1 MAALNLIAPYFVD
14 RQQGVLRVKT
24 LQIPAALAWN
34 TYYNYKYLFGIGV
47 KLNRIFRHTCGG
59 VGSAVEQLKRAQRL
73 INFID
78 ATGCK
83 PVSVKAFPKSHK
95 DIKLLDKPDH
105 LTYWLG
111 PNGEPLVLA
120 EPYSSLKDIQDE
132 ITKDG
137 LTGLVLSHPGIYG
150 GNNGKT
156 TSVFFADHTNKS
168 CLDMLSTI
176 DWGKPYGEVKDINW
190 IEALNLGKGRQS

>member
-1 MAALNLIAPYFVD
+1 MNFLKILAPFFVN

-24 LQIPAALAWN
+24 LQVPAALAWN

-59 VGSAVEQLKRAQRL
+59 SSSAVEQLERAQRL
-73 INFID
+73 INFMD

-83 PVSVKAFPKSHK
+83 PISVRGCPKSHK
-95 DIKLLDKPDH
+95 DIKLLDNPDH

-111 PNGEPLVLA
+111 PNGEPLVLV

-132 ITKDG
+132 ITKGG
-137 LTGLVLSHPGIYG
+137 LTAQVLSHPGIYG
-150 GNNGKT
+150 GNDGRT
-156 TSVFFADHTNKS
+156 TSVFFAEHTNMP
-168 CLDMLSTI
+168 CLNMLSTI
-176 DWGKPYGEVKDINW
+176 EWGKPYEEVKDINW
-190 IEALNLGKGRQS
+190 FEALNLGKGRRS